1 MTEELFDSWKEQE
14 IFLFSRKFSNL
25 SASYQWVLGAP
36 PMDVK

>member
-25 SASYQWVLGAP
+25 SASYKWVLGALR
-36 PMDVK
+36 MDVK